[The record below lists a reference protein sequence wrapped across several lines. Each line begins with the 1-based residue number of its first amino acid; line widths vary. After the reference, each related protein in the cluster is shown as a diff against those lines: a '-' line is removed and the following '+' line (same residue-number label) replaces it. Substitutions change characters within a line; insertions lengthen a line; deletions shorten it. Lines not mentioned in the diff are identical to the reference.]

1 MNGTLDVHSFYFTYY
16 RLMISND
23 NDKLRL
29 VIMLAE
35 EKVVYYINRINKDKK
50 TDEIK
55 LRLYLF

>member
-1 MNGTLDVHSFYFTYY
+1 MNGTLDVHSFFFIYY
-16 RLMISND
+16 RVTISNG
-23 NDKLRL
+23 NDKLRV

-55 LRLYLF
+55 LKLYLF